1 MMKTKFVLLVC
12 TFCALFLTGAC
23 ASFSGTENKES
34 NMNFEYVHYHN
45 VRIPMRDGITL
56 AADVYLP
63 DAPGPF
69 PVILSR
75 SPYGGT
81 SGLQYTG
88 PCKQGFAVVW
98 VDCRG
103 RFLSGGTCTPTQN
116 EVEDGYD
123 TLEWLSQQ
131 PWCDGNVGMV
141 GGSYPALT
149 QLTAAISGHPV
160 LKAIAPSA
168 LSNSFYAAYYTNGV
182 LELSFMP
189 SWHIGLG
196 ARDIKVPKAPNWGEL
211 RKEFPVHTL
220 DERAFMP
227 SPSWKTISTTPDREA
242 PFWKKIELKDYAK
255 NIKCP
260 FFIQTSYFDLLGR
273 QGPEIYTELMASP
286 DICEEFKKHS
296 WLRIGPW
303 GHGVN
308 VKEGDFSFGPDAL
321 VTEKEELDF
330 LHSILKGKDPEL
342 DKAPG
347 RVCYFT
353 MGENKWHYADTWP
366 VPGAIETPF
375 YLGSKGGA
383 NTSNGDGYLTRTK
396 LTADQPADKFVYD
409 PMNPVPTCG
418 GRMVGS
424 GGMRDQSEIEQRQ
437 DVLVYTSPELTEDL
451 TVTGVIKAKLFVQ
464 SSAPDTDFTV
474 KIVDVYEDGKPMNIC
489 DTIYRMRYRNGFK
502 NPVFMK
508 KGEIYEVNFDVDF
521 TSYMFKKGH
530 RVRIEIS
537 SSNFPHFERN
547 LNTEKL
553 PSLETEPQKAEQTI
567 LHSAQYP
574 SCIIFPVFK

>member
-1 MMKTKFVLLVC
+1 ML
-12 TFCALFLTGAC
+12 
-23 ASFSGTENKES
+23 
-34 NMNFEYVHYHN
+34 
-45 VRIPMRDGITL
+45 
-56 AADVYLP
+56 
-63 DAPGPF
+63 
-69 PVILSR
+69 
-75 SPYGGT
+75 
-81 SGLQYTG
+81 
-88 PCKQGFAVVW
+88 
-98 VDCRG
+98 
-103 RFLSGGTCTPTQN
+103 
-116 EVEDGYD
+116 
-123 TLEWLSQQ
+123 WL
-131 PWCDGNVGMV
+131 
-141 GGSYPALT
+141 
-149 QLTAAISGHPV
+149 
-160 LKAIAPSA
+160 
-168 LSNSFYAAYYTNGV
+168 
-182 LELSFMP
+182 
-189 SWHIGLG
+189 
-196 ARDIKVPKAPNWGEL
+196 
-211 RKEFPVHTL
+211 
-220 DERAFMP
+220 
-227 SPSWKTISTTPDREA
+227 
-242 PFWKKIELKDYAK
+242 
-255 NIKCP
+255 
-260 FFIQTSYFDLLGR
+260 
-273 QGPEIYTELMASP
+273 
-286 DICEEFKKHS
+286 
-296 WLRIGPW
+296 
-303 GHGVN
+303 
-308 VKEGDFSFGPDAL
+308 
-321 VTEKEELDF
+321 
-330 LHSILKGKDPEL
+330 L

-396 LTADQPADKFVYD
+396 LTADQPADKFIYD
-409 PMNPVPTCG
+409 PKNPVPTCG
-418 GRMVGS
+418 GRKVGS

-508 KGEIYEVNFDVDF
+508 KGEIYEVSFDVDF